1 MGYINKG
8 HSNSLSCQY
17 PSVEEETAASML
29 MDKMKL
35 DFDDALQYFVAKK
48 LGVEVVVSFDRH
60 FDKTDVERKEPR
72 DFL

>member
-1 MGYINKG
+1 M
-8 HSNSLSCQY
+8 
-17 PSVEEETAASML
+17 EEETAASML